1 MTDTYLMNQCRIL
14 LLVLAALYS
23 INLYAAGDTEFKQG
37 LMAFRK
43 GDYSSALKA
52 FKKAE
57 QAGLR
62 SAALDYNLG
71 VVYYKLGNLIQSKRY
86 FNRLRHDKKLSQL
99 ADYNLGLIAE
109 QQDNRQLAIRYYR
122 LSLKGSDRDIR
133 QLARY
138 RISKLKAPADLQTWY
153 GVASLSLGHDDN
165 VTLIPTGSPTLTSD
179 NYLEAFVY
187 ANYLADQQLSFNIFY
202 DRLDYSTVDIAD
214 FSLLS
219 AGADY
224 QLQYAKWELT
234 PGIRYSQSTLNSS
247 SYQNIIDL
255 RFSAA
260 RKLSDTKELALR
272 YRYNDIKSQNSLYDY
287 LEGTRQQF
295 RADYDLTM
303 NDTDLRLRYQLEI
316 NDRRDLP
323 TTNYSPTRHTLQLR
337 LKHDLNKEWQLEGRV
352 EYRNSRYDEA
362 AGIRREDDRYRLRAG
377 ARYLYR
383 RDWDVR
389 LRYTYTDNQ
398 SNIPGEAYT
407 RNDIQATLNYS
418 F

>member
-1 MTDTYLMNQCRIL
+1 MH
-14 LLVLAALYS
+14 
-23 INLYAAGDTEFKQG
+23 
-37 LMAFRK
+37 
-43 GDYSSALKA
+43 
-52 FKKAE
+52 
-57 QAGLR
+57 
-62 SAALDYNLG
+62 
-71 VVYYKLGNLIQSKRY
+71 YKLGNLTQSRRY

-138 RISKLKAPADLQTWY
+138 RISKLKVPADLQTWY

-187 ANYLADQQLSFNIFY
+187 ADYLVNQELSFNIFY

-224 QLQYAKWELT
+224 QLQYGKWELT
-234 PGIRYSQSTLNSS
+234 PGMRYSQSTLNNT

-287 LEGTRQQF
+287 LEGTRQQL

-316 NDRRDLP
+316 NDRRNLP
-323 TTNYSPTRHTLQLR
+323 TANYSPTRHTLQLG

-362 AGIRREDDRYRLRAG
+362 AGIRREDDRYRLRVA

-407 RNDIQATLNYS
+407 RNDIQAMLNYS